1 LKPMSSASTLSAP
14 LRLRM
19 PLTPSLL
26 ECALLQS
33 VLLSPRPLT
42 SASHPPRFHQS
53 AREGEALVGGSGRS
67 LAQSASRPSRF
78 CRSGSRSF

>member
-1 LKPMSSASTLSAP
+1 MESTLSARIP
-14 LRLRM
+14 LRM

-26 ECALLQS
+26 ACALLQL

-42 SASHPPRFHQS
+42 SASHSPRFHQS
-53 AREGEALVGGSGRS
+53 AREGEALVGASGRS
-67 LAQSASRPSRF
+67 LARSVSRPSRF